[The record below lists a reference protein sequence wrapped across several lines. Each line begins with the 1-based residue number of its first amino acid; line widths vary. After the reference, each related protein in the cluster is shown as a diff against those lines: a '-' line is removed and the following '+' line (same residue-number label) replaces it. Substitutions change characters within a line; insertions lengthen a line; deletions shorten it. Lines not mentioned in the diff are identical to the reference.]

1 MTLFSKKIA
10 LCCIENFYII
20 YIYILE
26 RKENKDAK
34 KINELPDLY
43 AHGHWNM

>member
-1 MTLFSKKIA
+1 MLYRKF
-10 LCCIENFYII
+10 LYN
-20 YIYILE
+20 IYILE

>member
-10 LCCIENFYII
+10 LFCIENFYI
-20 YIYILE
+20 IYILE